1 MNRPADPEVGLVIP
15 VHNEEAVLP
24 LLLQSLDQL
33 DLGVPF
39 RVLFVDDG
47 STDGSY
53 AMMERACSQDA
64 RFACLRL
71 SRNFGHQAAVTAGLR
86 QIRGDVVAVID
97 ADLQDPPELLR
108 SFLEAWREG
117 FDVVYGIRTGRKEP
131 WPLRAAYATYYR
143 LLSKVADVRI
153 PRDAGD
159 FALMDR
165 RVVDV
170 LRAMPEHNRFVRG
183 LRAWAGFRQTGIPY
197 ERLARPAGKSSYS
210 LRRLMRLALDGML
223 SFSAMPLRLASWVG
237 AAVAMGGFG
246 FLVLVIILN
255 LVGRPMP
262 PGWASVIVIV
272 LFLGG
277 IQLLVL
283 GIVGE
288 YLGRIFDEVKR
299 RPHYVVQD
307 AVGWVKS

>member
-1 MNRPADPEVGLVIP
+1 M
-15 VHNEEAVLP
+15 LP

-53 AMMERACSQDA
+53 AMIERACAQDA

-108 SFLEAWREG
+108 SFLESWRGG

-131 WPLRAAYATYYR
+131 WPLRAAYAAYYR
-143 LLSKVADVRI
+143 LLGKVADIRI

-170 LRAMPEHNRFVRG
+170 LRAMPEHNSFVRG
-183 LRAWAGFRQTGIPY
+183 LRALGG
-197 ERLARPAGKSSYS
+197 
-210 LRRLMRLALDGML
+210 
-223 SFSAMPLRLASWVG
+223 FSADGHPV
-237 AAVAMGGFG
+237 
-246 FLVLVIILN
+246 
-255 LVGRPMP
+255 
-262 PGWASVIVIV
+262 
-272 LFLGG
+272 
-277 IQLLVL
+277 
-283 GIVGE
+283 
-288 YLGRIFDEVKR
+288 
-299 RPHYVVQD
+299 
-307 AVGWVKS
+307 